1 MVEHE
6 NRQNDPGE
14 GDSHQMINQFEESSM
29 LNSLAGARPGN
40 RKDFLLSPKVFDF
53 SSAVNLVD
61 QLIQKAIEVRA
72 TDIHLE
78 PQQYDMRVRY
88 RIDGVLYEVINIP
101 FALSLSVISRLKI
114 LAEMDITERR
124 LFQDGRLST
133 TVAGQDYHMRVATI
147 PTKMGEKMV
156 IRILTE
162 SNLVKGLE
170 ELGLDAWEQSLFRR
184 VLSRPHGMILVT
196 GPIGSG
202 KTTTLYAA
210 LNELDFH
217 TRNIVTIEDPVEYQ
231 LKGINQVEVDL
242 KIGVSFPT
250 GLRAILRQDADILM
264 IGEIR
269 DTETGRVA
277 VRAALSGQQIF
288 STLHT
293 VDSPSA
299 ITTLMNF
306 DIPPFLIA
314 SSLNGVIAQRLVRK
328 ICPACKVSYL
338 PDPAL
343 LRQLGLTEPGHEY
356 LFYEGKGCDRC
367 YYTGFLGRIGIF
379 EILMVSDRI
388 RKMIIHRADEERI
401 QEIAMQEE
409 MRDLKQ
415 SGIKKIV
422 EGVTTPEE
430 VMREIYL

>member
-1 MVEHE
+1 MDELE
-6 NRQNDPGE
+6 KRESAYGE
-14 GDSHQMINQFEESSM
+14 GGYSEVVNGLQSPVTGSQLSGDQ
-29 LNSLAGARPGN
+29 R
-40 RKDFLLSPKVFDF
+40 RDKKDIMFSANAFDF

-61 QLIQKAIEVRA
+61 QLINKAIEVRA

-78 PQQYDMRVRY
+78 PQRNDMRVRY
-88 RIDGVLYEVINIP
+88 RIDGMLYEIVDIP
-101 FALSLSVISRLKI
+101 LIFSLSVISRLKI

-124 LFQDGRLST
+124 LFQDGRMST
-133 TVAGQDYHMRVATI
+133 TIAGQDYHMRVATL

-170 ELGLDAWEQSLFRR
+170 ELGLDAGEQRLFRR
-184 VLSRPHGMILVT
+184 ILARPHGMILVT

-210 LNELDFH
+210 LNELDFRS
-217 TRNIVTIEDPVEYQ
+217 RNIVTIEDPVEYQ

-314 SSLNGVIAQRLVRK
+314 SSMNGVIAQRLVRK
-328 ICPACKVSYL
+328 ICPACKVSYI

-343 LRQLGLTEPGHEY
+343 LRQLGLNETGKEY
-356 LFYEGKGCDRC
+356 LFYMGQGCERC
-367 YYTGFLGRIGIF
+367 YQTGFMGRIGIF
-379 EILMVSDRI
+379 EILWVSDRI
-388 RKMIIHRADEERI
+388 RKLIVHRADEERI
-401 QEIAMQEE
+401 KEIAIQEE
-409 MRDLKQ
+409 MRVLKL